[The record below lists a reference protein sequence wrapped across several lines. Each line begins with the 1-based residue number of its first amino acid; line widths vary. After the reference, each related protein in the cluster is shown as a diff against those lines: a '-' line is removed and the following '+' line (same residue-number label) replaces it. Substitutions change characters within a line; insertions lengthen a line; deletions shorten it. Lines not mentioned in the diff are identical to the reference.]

1 MKRWLVVCLLVLL
14 GAGASPV
21 CMVTDLKGPAPVK
34 LFAMLEAGQEVAL
47 PAGSSAVLSFVSGGV
62 RSRVTGPCKFRL
74 SASGVEMLSG
84 APAVVSRAAE
94 SASAP
99 LAAGVNLDKI
109 GGLRRGDLHLTC
121 DPAFAVPVC
130 DITWSTTEEFPE
142 VEVLVEDSVSM
153 KRVIKKSVPGKPS
166 VLRVE
171 LEQGRAYQV
180 TLTGFRADGSHV
192 PSEPTPVP
200 LRVLSREEFANISA
214 LRQEAIS
221 SPNDLAP
228 AVELLAAYL
237 AAELYRPAEALTGE
251 LLRKRPED
259 PTLKKLAA
267 DLETRRR

>member
-1 MKRWLVVCLLVLL
+1 MVCLLVLL

-121 DPAFAVPVC
+121 DPAVLDGKF
-130 DITWSTTEEFPE
+130 DLTWATTEDFPE
-142 VEVLVEDSVSM
+142 VEVLVEDAASM
-153 KRVIKKSVPGKPS
+153 KRVVKKVVPGKS
-166 VLRVE
+166 LAVE
-171 LEQGRAYQV
+171 LAPGSYQV
-180 TLTGFRADGSHV
+180 TVTGFRADGSHV

-200 LRVLSREEFANISA
+200 LRVL
-214 LRQEAIS
+214 
-221 SPNDLAP
+221 P
-228 AVELLAAYL
+228 AADAARLGRLQKAASEDVAASVELVAAYL
-237 AAELYRPAEALTGE
+237 ALELYRPAEALTGE